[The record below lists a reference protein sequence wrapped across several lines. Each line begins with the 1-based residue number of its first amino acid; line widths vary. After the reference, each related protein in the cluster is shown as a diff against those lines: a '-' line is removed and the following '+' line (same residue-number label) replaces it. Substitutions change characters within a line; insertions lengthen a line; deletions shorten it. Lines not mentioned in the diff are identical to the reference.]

1 MIECERTRDLSGE
14 VAPRGVYNTMAA
26 LSGGL
31 GGAQAGRMEMLN
43 QKTTSLERRG
53 GRR

>member
-1 MIECERTRDLSGE
+1 MCDARAGEIASG
-14 VAPRGVYNTMAA
+14 GVYNTMAA

-43 QKTTSLERRG
+43 QKTTNLERRG